1 MTQVLS
7 DDERRAFEAY
17 LLAGESE
24 TLKEKSLGNL
34 VEGSVPYFY
43 LYFIDKL
50 KNGGVG
56 KLTEKD
62 NEMFVKFTETKQS
75 KNTTQARQI
84 KLWHTLLKIDI
95 ETDPAKREELV
106 KIFETDYLHCNFAT
120 HVKPPAPAGMKGDD
134 SS

>member
-17 LLAGESE
+17 LLAGESQA
-24 TLKEKSLGNL
+24 LKEKSLGNL
-34 VEGSVPYFY
+34 VEGSPPYYY

-50 KNGGVG
+50 KTGGVG
-56 KLTEKD
+56 SLTDKD

-75 KNTTQARQI
+75 KNTPQARQI
-84 KLWHTLLKIDI
+84 KLWHTLLKIDL
-95 ETDPAKREELV
+95 EKDPEKRQDLLKV
-106 KIFETDYLHCNFAT
+106 FETSYLHCNFT
-120 HVKPPAPAGMKGDD
+120 GHVKPPAPAGMKGDD

>member
-17 LLAGESE
+17 LLAGENE
-24 TLKEKSLGNL
+24 TLKQKSLGDL
-34 VEGSVPYFY
+34 VEGSIPYYY

-50 KNGGVG
+50 KNGGVSS
-56 KLTEKD
+56 LTEKD

-84 KLWHTLLKIDI
+84 KLWHTLLKIDA
-95 ETDPAKREELV
+95 ETDPAKRQDLV
-106 KIFETDYLHCNFAT
+106 KVFETNYLHCNFDT